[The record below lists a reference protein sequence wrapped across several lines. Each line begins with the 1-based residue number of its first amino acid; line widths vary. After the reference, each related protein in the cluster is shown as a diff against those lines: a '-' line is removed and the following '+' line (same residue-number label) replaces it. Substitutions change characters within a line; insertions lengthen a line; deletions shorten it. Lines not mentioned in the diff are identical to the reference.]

1 MKRAIATLACSCAVS
16 ALAPACGTNA
26 ATIGP
31 GKKLVVT
38 ITKGDVG
45 SLENPLAVSVH
56 NTSSFTVSVEAQLPD
71 GTTDTSFNGYVN
83 LTVQPG
89 TVTDLTVRN
98 EKLTSGK
105 IDGVVLPVVGAFG
118 EAHIW
123 ATDLG
128 YEPAAPNR
136 MPPPQCADG
145 IDNNN
150 NGLIDYP
157 ADPGCYAPVDDTE
170 DGGTYAAGVSEA
182 LHYELPRIALVR
194 GYDPPTTVDGNAT
207 SFPQQQISIDTG
219 WRGGENYA
227 FSTVVIGLTAAG
239 FYAQDLQDDKHPA
252 PGYGGI
258 YAYNFST
265 PPFMRVCDRVQIL
278 SGTSSDFY
286 GFTEINYPAWQLE
299 YWNPMTRPCLVP
311 EPTVLGPSDVISNT
325 RLWQLEATLGRVQT
339 TGTLSVHVAKH
350 FGPGDVQVDNAH
362 CATGQAM
369 PCYVPDATHSNC
381 DFDHN
386 GKVNYN
392 DPAES
397 ACAAACAGSCSPG
410 PHRLRVQ
417 RVLAVRVAE
426 RLRAHRPGLFERHAG
441 TDLGQRRCR
450 ERLRPRGRG
459 GHPTARLHGAH
470 LVLLRRLPV
479 HVERAVRRRRD
490 LLRSWRRVHRK
501 QHLAARLKQR
511 LRPPTLSV
519 RHQRQLAVNEASG
532 AVRSRNQPMRSFR
545 LLVAVSCL
553 SSAACVVALASPAS
567 AQQPAPG
574 AGPVVPPPAPAPAA
588 PAPVA
593 PTAPAATPQPAAAP
607 VGSQDAAPPVAP
619 GTPDSAAAPPN
630 KADDPGYDVLGTAG
644 ARAVGMAP
652 PGTRPGD
659 FMDTRVSWTFGDDDF
674 LHPTG
679 SSSRCR
685 RASPSATA
693 RSIASSSTR

>member
-1 MKRAIATLACSCAVS
+1 
-16 ALAPACGTNA
+16 
-26 ATIGP
+26 
-31 GKKLVVT
+31 
-38 ITKGDVG
+38 
-45 SLENPLAVSVH
+45 
-56 NTSSFTVSVEAQLPD
+56 
-71 GTTDTSFNGYVN
+71 
-83 LTVQPG
+83 
-89 TVTDLTVRN
+89 
-98 EKLTSGK
+98 
-105 IDGVVLPVVGAFG
+105 LPVVGAFG

-239 FYAQDLQDDKHPA
+239 FYAQDLQDDKHPG

-286 GFTEINYPAWQLE
+286 GFTELNYPAWQLE

-311 EPTVLGPSDVISNT
+311 EPTVLGPGDVISNT

-350 FGPGDVQVDNAH
+350 FGPGDVPVDNNH

-381 DFDHN
+381 DFDHS
-386 GKVNYN
+386 GKINYN

-397 ACAAACAGSCSPG
+397 ACAAACTGSCS
-410 PHRLRVQ
+410 L
-417 RVLAVRVAE
+417 
-426 RLRAHRPGLFERHAG
+426 
-441 TDLGQRRCR
+441 
-450 ERLRPRGRG
+450 
-459 GHPTARLHGAH
+459 
-470 LVLLRRLPV
+470 
-479 HVERAVRRRRD
+479 
-490 LLRSWRRVHRK
+490 
-501 QHLAARLKQR
+501 
-511 LRPPTLSV
+511 
-519 RHQRQLAVNEASG
+519 
-532 AVRSRNQPMRSFR
+532 
-545 LLVAVSCL
+545 
-553 SSAACVVALASPAS
+553 
-567 AQQPAPG
+567 
-574 AGPVVPPPAPAPAA
+574 
-588 PAPVA
+588 A
-593 PTAPAATPQPAAAP
+593 PTDYECSEYSQYASQNDFELIVQDSSNGSQGRISANAAAANDFNP
-607 VGSQDAAPPVAP
+607 VGSAGATVRAFTGLISYFSGGCQFTLNARC
-619 GTPDSAAAPPN
+619 
-630 KADDPGYDVLGTAG
+630 ADDITYCAADGTCLEG
-644 ARAVGMAP
+644 NTAP
-652 PGTRPGD
+652 
-659 FMDTRVSWTFGDDDF
+659 
-674 LHPTG
+674 L
-679 SSSRCR
+679 
-685 RASPSATA
+685 
-693 RSIASSSTR
+693 ASSNACVHPRSLSDINANSQ